1 MSPSVNNTISFFIHH
16 PLILCHLLHPSHILA
31 TSNTLIS
38 ISHQLPF
45 STITPR
51 KPPGPVG
58 ILLIW
63 VPGPGIHLRRVKAA
77 VKCDAL
83 RKHFRII
90 LCCYRC
96 IFCTFFVMC
105 LYFFMCRIYRRNRC
119 CFRYRLVSSLT
130 AGHKQADKPERY
142 KSFFHVITSRI
153 TRAQMTSISFPEKLV
168 FRYLLPPAFHI
179 LPPAFHILFL
189 KPVVPSGHRSLPE
202 T

>member
-1 MSPSVNNTISFFIHH
+1 MSPSVNNTISFFVHH

-45 STITPR
+45 STITPC

-58 ILLIW
+58 ILFIW
-63 VPGPGIHLRRVKAA
+63 IPGPGIRLWRVKAT

-90 LCCYRC
+90 LCFTL
-96 IFCTFFVMC
+96 IHP
-105 LYFFMCRIYRRNRC
+105 
-119 CFRYRLVSSLT
+119 
-130 AGHKQADKPERY
+130 GD
-142 KSFFHVITSRI
+142 
-153 TRAQMTSISFPEKLV
+153 
-168 FRYLLPPAFHI
+168 
-179 LPPAFHILFL
+179 ILFL

-202 T
+202 TWHSSWYLKSNEIHELQTGHPHLHGYNVWYFLALRRWLHSPTNAVTDCFYAIPESNTKYRNPVGFRPF